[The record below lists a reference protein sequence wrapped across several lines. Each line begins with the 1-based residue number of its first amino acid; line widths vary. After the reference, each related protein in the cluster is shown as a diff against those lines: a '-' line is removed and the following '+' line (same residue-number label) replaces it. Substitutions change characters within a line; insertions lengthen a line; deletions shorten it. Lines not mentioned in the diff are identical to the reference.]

1 MKSNRSIPAGKSFT
15 LKTLLVLCLLILPAA
30 LHAQT
35 APDGASYLRQIE
47 KRYENVNTFRAKF
60 LQVSKAPGVV
70 KTEKASGI
78 VYLRKDGKFRW
89 DYDKPEVVLI
99 VSDGKTLW
107 IYQAEDKQVMVDEFF
122 GKKLKR
128 FPYTFLKGMQRLH
141 EDFDANV
148 LGTKGKMVTLELI
161 PQKKLKEIV
170 KMLITFDKE
179 TLLIKKIQWVSSQ
192 EVKTTITFDD
202 IDITSK
208 IPDSVFH
215 FEPPEGV
222 DIVKADTP

>member
-1 MKSNRSIPAGKSFT
+1 MTKTFLTMAGKRVAWLWAALFVV
-15 LKTLLVLCLLILPAA
+15 LLVLPLQ
-30 LHAQT
+30 AQ
-35 APDGASYLRQIE
+35 PVKNGGDYLNRIE
-47 KRYENVNTFRAKF
+47 KRYGVVGTFRAKF
-60 LQVSKAPGVV
+60 VQVSKAPGVV
-70 KTEKASGI
+70 RTERASGI

-107 IYQAEDKQVMVDEFF
+107 IYQAEDKQVMVDEAF
-122 GKKLKR
+122 GKKMKR

-141 EDFDANV
+141 EDFDARV
-148 LGTKGKMVTLELI
+148 LSGNGPFVTLELI
-161 PQKKLKEIV
+161 PKKSLKQIQK
-170 KMLITFDKE
+170 MFITFDST
-179 TLLIKKIQWVSSQ
+179 TLLIHKIRWTSAQ
-192 EVKTTITFDD
+192 EVETVITFDD

-215 FEPPEGV
+215 FDPPEGV

>member
-1 MKSNRSIPAGKSFT
+1 MKSNLSIPAGKSFT
-15 LKTLLVLCLLILPAA
+15 LKAFLVLWLLTLPIG

-35 APDGASYLRQIE
+35 APDGASYLQQIE

-60 LQVSKAPGVV
+60 LQISKAPGVV

-107 IYQAEDKQVMVDEFF
+107 IYQAEDKQVMIDESF

-128 FPYTFLKGMQRLH
+128 FPYTFLNGMQRLH
-141 EDFDANV
+141 EDFDAKV
-148 LGTKGKMVTLELI
+148 LNSKGKMVTLELI
-161 PQKKLKEIV
+161 PKKNLKEIT
-170 KMLITFDKE
+170 KMLITFDKD

-192 EVKTTITFDD
+192 EVKTIITFDD

-222 DIVKADTP
+222 DIVRADTP